1 MNFDEQRS
9 PEIIL
14 EYFELLKWNKKGC
27 EVKISAE
34 KLDSNEQS
42 QFIKQDLN
50 RIQASTIE
58 KNNLISSGQQEVDR
72 IKPVISST
80 EQSLLR
86 LREKI
91 ILNRRERSQCVETIP
106 QSEVLEKFKKSE
118 TSIIQALKLSEVFR
132 QFIFSICDD
141 LKSTYLDIKQAIVR
155 LNFLVLLQYFLAIL
169 IVIVICFKLP
179 YLIDIAFYILLSVYI
194 TWKLISTLIRY
205 KKAQKQRYENNEMTR
220 QYQAQQQRQ
229 QELESNLYELEQQYA
244 KHEQYLNQ
252 QKLEERRLTNQVRVA
267 YSDLS
272 NLERRRDQQTE
283 NYQKVSRDIIE
294 QERLFRLERLSSLE
308 KLTQEWLEKDI
319 DRLTEKA
326 MEKLNLRDI
335 KLVGQ
340 AGALKATPMQV
351 LIGVTERTS
360 PSLLIEDGVEGS
372 LKSNEDSALLI
383 NSEEFKSEPTYG
395 GKKRRYGVYEFLVIF
410 LCPNFLSYYKC
421 YFNFIRCKTVDDEYR
436 EYLYDSIVFTKIQEK
451 SSVNMKNSNDQKQ
464 TYSKRL
470 IISTNDGKTIC
481 FRIDRSRVESN
492 LSLNLSQI
500 DDAATAI
507 RKMLRQRRIDW

>member
-14 EYFELLKWNKKGC
+14 EYFELLKWNKNGC

-34 KLDSNEQS
+34 RLDSNEQL
-42 QFIKQDLN
+42 QFIKQNLN

-58 KNNLISSGQQEVDR
+58 KKSLISSWQKEADR
-72 IKPVISST
+72 IKPIIFST
-80 EQSLLR
+80 EKSLLR

-91 ILNRRERSQCVETIP
+91 ILTRRERLQCVETTP
-106 QSEVLEKFKKSE
+106 QSEVFEQFKKSE
-118 TSIIQALKLSEVFR
+118 ALTIPPLKLSEVFR
-132 QFIFSICDD
+132 QFLLSIADD
-141 LKSTYLDIKQAIVR
+141 LRATYLDIKQAIAR
-155 LNFLVLLQYFLAIL
+155 LDFLILLQYFLAIL
-169 IVIVICFKLP
+169 VVVAVCFSFS
-179 YLIDIAFYILLSVYI
+179 YLINIVFCISFGTYII
-194 TWKLISTLIRY
+194 WKLISTFIKH
-205 KKAQKQRYENNEMTR
+205 KKVQKQRYENAEANR
-220 QYQAQQQRQ
+220 QYQAQQQQQ

-252 QKLEERRLTNQVRVA
+252 QKLEGQRLTNEVRVA
-267 YSDLS
+267 HNDLS

-283 NYQKVSRDIIE
+283 NHQKASEEIIE
-294 QERLFRLERLSSLE
+294 QERLFRLERLSLLE
-308 KLTQEWLEKDI
+308 KLTQEWLEEDI
-319 DRLTEKA
+319 DGLTEKA

-335 KLVGQ
+335 KLAGQ
-340 AGALKATPMQV
+340 VGALKATPMQV

-360 PSLLIEDGVEGS
+360 PSLLIEDSAEGS
-372 LKSNEDSALLI
+372 SSSNEASALLI
-383 NSEEFKSEPTYG
+383 NSEEFKSEPTYN
-395 GKKRRYGVYEFLVIF
+395 GKKRRYGIYEFLVIF

-421 YFNFIRCKTVDDEYR
+421 YFNFIRGKTVDDEYR
-436 EYLYDSIVFTKIQEK
+436 EYLYDSIVFTKIQER

-464 TYSKRL
+464 VYSKRL

-481 FRIDRSRVESN
+481 FRIDKSRVESN

-507 RKMLRQRRIDW
+507 RKMLRQRRIDF